1 MKGIE
6 RLISLKRFN
15 VDRMVTVYFN
25 PGQKLKESR
34 DTVTSKNSVVMGK
47 SKDINFST
55 KNDTKGMI
63 PKINF
68 KRKSGIEIPDFFRY
82 LNEIKQ
88 VKSE

>member
-1 MKGIE
+1 
-6 RLISLKRFN
+6 
-15 VDRMVTVYFN
+15 MVTVYFN

-34 DTVTSKNSVVMGK
+34 YPVTSKNIVVRVNQKM
-47 SKDINFST
+47 SLFQLRMT
-55 KNDTKGMI
+55 

-68 KRKSGIEIPDFFRY
+68 KRKSGIEIPDFFWY

>member
-25 PGQKLKESR
+25 PRQKLKESW
-34 DTVTSKNSVVMGK
+34 DTVTSKNNVVRVNQK
-47 SKDINFST
+47 ISLFQLR
-55 KNDTKGMI
+55 MI
-63 PKINF
+63 SKINL
-68 KRKSGIEIPDFFRY
+68 KKSGIEITDFFRY
-82 LNEIKQ
+82 LNEIKE

>member
-34 DTVTSKNSVVMGK
+34 DTVTSKNSVVRV
-47 SKDINFST
+47 NQ
-55 KNDTKGMI
+55 
-63 PKINF
+63 
-68 KRKSGIEIPDFFRY
+68 
-82 LNEIKQ
+82 IKQ

>member
-34 DTVTSKNSVVMGK
+34 DTVTSKNSVVRVNQK
-47 SKDINFST
+47 ISIFQLR
-55 KNDTKGMI
+55 MI
-63 PKINF
+63 PKINFARTDF

>member
-34 DTVTSKNSVVMGK
+34 DTVTSKNRQCLEEVS
-47 SKDINFST
+47 S
-55 KNDTKGMI
+55 
-63 PKINF
+63 
-68 KRKSGIEIPDFFRY
+68 
-82 LNEIKQ
+82 
-88 VKSE
+88 

>member
-1 MKGIE
+1 
-6 RLISLKRFN
+6 
-15 VDRMVTVYFN
+15 MVTVYFN

-34 DTVTSKNSVVMGK
+34 YPVTSKNIVGRVNQKMSLFQLRM
-47 SKDINFST
+47 T
-55 KNDTKGMI
+55 

-68 KRKSGIEIPDFFRY
+68 KRKSGIEIPDFFWY

>member
-1 MKGIE
+1 
-6 RLISLKRFN
+6 
-15 VDRMVTVYFN
+15 MVTVYFN

-34 DTVTSKNSVVMGK
+34 YLVTSKNIVVRVNQKISLFQLRM
-47 SKDINFST
+47 T
-55 KNDTKGMI
+55 

-68 KRKSGIEIPDFFRY
+68 KRKSGIEIPDFFWY

>member
-1 MKGIE
+1 
-6 RLISLKRFN
+6 
-15 VDRMVTVYFN
+15 MVTVYFN

-34 DTVTSKNSVVMGK
+34 YPVTSKNIVVRVNQKK
-47 SKDINFST
+47 SLFQLRMT
-55 KNDTKGMI
+55 

-68 KRKSGIEIPDFFRY
+68 KIKSGIEIPDFFWY

>member
-34 DTVTSKNSVVMGK
+34 DTVTSKNSGK

-55 KNDTKGMI
+55 KNDTKD
-63 PKINF
+63 KF
-68 KRKSGIEIPDFFRY
+68 
-82 LNEIKQ
+82 
-88 VKSE
+88 

>member
-1 MKGIE
+1 MQGIE

-34 DTVTSKNSVVMGK
+34 DTVTSKNSVVRVNQK
-47 SKDINFST
+47 ISIFQLR
-55 KNDTKGMI
+55 MI

-68 KRKSGIEIPDFFRY
+68 KRKSEIEIPDFFRY

>member
-1 MKGIE
+1 
-6 RLISLKRFN
+6 
-15 VDRMVTVYFN
+15 MVTVYFN

-34 DTVTSKNSVVMGK
+34 YPVTSKNIAVRGNQKMSLFQLRM
-47 SKDINFST
+47 T
-55 KNDTKGMI
+55 

-68 KRKSGIEIPDFFRY
+68 KRKSGIEIPDFFWY

>member
-34 DTVTSKNSVVMGK
+34 DTVTSKNSVVRV
-47 SKDINFST
+47 NQ
-55 KNDTKGMI
+55 
-63 PKINF
+63 KISIFN
-68 KRKSGIEIPDFFRY
+68 
-82 LNEIKQ
+82 
-88 VKSE
+88 

>member
-1 MKGIE
+1 
-6 RLISLKRFN
+6 
-15 VDRMVTVYFN
+15 MVTVYFN

-34 DTVTSKNSVVMGK
+34 YPVTLKNIVVRVNQKISLFQLRM
-47 SKDINFST
+47 T
-55 KNDTKGMI
+55 

-68 KRKSGIEIPDFFRY
+68 KRKSGIEIPDFFWY

>member
-34 DTVTSKNSVVMGK
+34 DTVTSKNSVVRV
-47 SKDINFST
+47 NQT

>member
-25 PGQKLKESR
+25 PRQKLKESW
-34 DTVTSKNSVVMGK
+34 DTVTSKNNVVRVNQK
-47 SKDINFST
+47 ISLFQLR
-55 KNDTKGMI
+55 MI
-63 PKINF
+63 SKINL
-68 KRKSGIEIPDFFRY
+68 KKSGIEITDFFRY

>member
-1 MKGIE
+1 
-6 RLISLKRFN
+6 
-15 VDRMVTVYFN
+15 MVTVYFN

-34 DTVTSKNSVVMGK
+34 YPVTSKNIVVRVNQKISLFQLRM
-47 SKDINFST
+47 T
-55 KNDTKGMI
+55 

-68 KRKSGIEIPDFFRY
+68 KRKSGIEIPDFLWY

>member
-34 DTVTSKNSVVMGK
+34 DTVTSKNSVVMANQK
-47 SKDINFST
+47 ILLSQLRMT
-55 KNDTKGMI
+55 

-68 KRKSGIEIPDFFRY
+68 KMTSGIAIPDFFMSLRGK
-82 LNEIKQ
+82 NKVI
-88 VKSE
+88 SG